1 MKNTILITWQPV
13 SWMLYD
19 TALRV
24 NYLGNISMLLTRVR
38 NSEIV
43 HSLYRSILMA
53 YKRKRF
59 GLKHVHRT
67 FIMNGCSR
75 ISPDFIAH
83 EYSSISYEC
92 SIGPRVELG
101 PYAMLGPRVTI
112 VGGDHAYRRPGTPIV
127 FSGRPVL
134 KPTVIEADAWVGYG
148 VVIKAGVRIGR
159 GAIIAAGSVVL
170 TNVPP
175 YEIYG
180 GNPAKKIFN
189 RFLNQG
195 DTEIHDRM
203 LAEEPR
209 PGRYLHRL
217 Q

>member
-1 MKNTILITWQPV
+1 
-13 SWMLYD
+13 MLYD
-19 TALRV
+19 TALKSKI
-24 NYLGNISMLLTRVR
+24 LWESTMLLTRVR

-43 HSLYRSILMA
+43 HSLYRSILMV
-53 YKRKRF
+53 YKRKRY
-59 GLKHVHRT
+59 GLRNVHRT
-67 FIMNGCSR
+67 FIMNGKSR
-75 ISPDFIAH
+75 ISPDFVAH

-112 VGGDHAYRRPGTPIV
+112 VGGDHAYRLPGTPIV

-134 KPTVIEADAWVGYG
+134 KKTIIEADAWVGYG

-159 GAIIAAGSVVL
+159 GAIVAAGSVVL

-180 GNPAKKIFN
+180 GNPAKKIFD
-189 RFLNQG
+189 RFLHPG
-195 DTEIHDRM
+195 DREIHDVM
-203 LAEEPR
+203 LAKEPKA
-209 PGRYLHRL
+209 GKYLHRL
-217 Q
+217 M